1 MSVVVAIVVAVV
13 VALVFFYNMGTFC
26 RGDTVIIG
34 GVYIFS
40 EFNAW
45 VRNKW

>member
-1 MSVVVAIVVAVV
+1 MSVVVVVAA
-13 VALVFFYNMGTFC
+13 VAVAIVFFYKMGTF
-26 RGDTVIIG
+26 RDGDTVIIG

-40 EFNAW
+40 EFNTW